1 MIITH
6 FLFHIYYII
15 DKSLVCVQL
24 FNGNIVFID
33 GEQIYFEKN
42 LPNALLYYPIKYIS
56 YNDVFLINT
65 LSFQLMCL
73 KFVSVTDD
81 KQQKQKAQ
89 KSSFKLN
96 SLEPQVCKW
105 KIFSNS
111 IIIFIQLNEIFVLKL
126 IINNY

>member
-1 MIITH
+1 
-6 FLFHIYYII
+6 
-15 DKSLVCVQL
+15 
-24 FNGNIVFID
+24 
-33 GEQIYFEKN
+33 
-42 LPNALLYYPIKYIS
+42 
-56 YNDVFLINT
+56 
-65 LSFQLMCL
+65 MCL